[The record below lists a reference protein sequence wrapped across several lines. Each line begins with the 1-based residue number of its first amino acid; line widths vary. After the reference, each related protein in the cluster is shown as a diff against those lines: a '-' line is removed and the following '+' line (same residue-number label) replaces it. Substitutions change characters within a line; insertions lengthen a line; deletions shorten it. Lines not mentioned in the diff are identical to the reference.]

1 VPESLQLSFANLAIQ
16 ISADPLTANLLK
28 QNDSGLLAESNN
40 TARSLFYK
48 TLFNTEKSQ
57 FRIDGPDNEAIEV
70 HNDSD
75 FIYYFEKSLTIH
87 SQQQRPDLFFLHSAA
102 LKLGDKTILIMGKSG
117 AGKSTTTYA
126 LTHHGFAYLSDELSP
141 IDFNTMTVS
150 PYPHALCLK
159 NSPPAP
165 YNLPEKTLKT
175 ERTLHVPVEYLKA
188 GFEQSNSQISHVF
201 FVQYNP
207 DQNNVVITPVT
218 KAGASIQ
225 LYTNGLN
232 HLCHEDAGLPAATKI
247 ATACDCYSLEFCN
260 VAQACQDIKVLIE
273 KA

>member
-1 VPESLQLSFANLAIQ
+1 MPESLQLSFANIAIQ
-16 ISADPLTANLLK
+16 ISADKLTANLLK
-28 QNDSGLLAESNN
+28 QNYSGLLTESNN

-48 TLFNTEKSQ
+48 TLFNTENGQ

-70 HNDSD
+70 QNDSD

-141 IDFNTMTVS
+141 IDLITMTVS
-150 PYPHALCLK
+150 PYPHAICLK

-188 GFEQSNSQISHVF
+188 GFEQSQSPVSRVF

-207 DQNNVVITPVT
+207 DQNDVVIAPVT
-218 KAGASIQ
+218 KASASIQ